1 MEVSMR
7 FRNTTALLA
16 LLCSSG
22 AAPAGY
28 LNLSGA
34 QEQLIYQTLKKVK
47 VQNPPDGCRPAVGDK
62 LPPTF
67 TTSKLPQHI
76 TDRVPTTRTWNMS
89 GCGAARSFW
98 SIPSTT
104 KWWTSSGSGERGP
117 ASAAYLTFL
126 SVFAASPS

>member
-1 MEVSMR
+1 MR
-7 FRNTTALLA
+7 PVRNTAAILA

-22 AAPAGY
+22 AAAAGY

-47 VQNPPDGCRPAVGDK
+47 VQNPPEGYRPTVGDR

-76 TDRVPTTRTWNMS
+76 TDRVPTTRDLEYV
-89 GCGAARSFW
+89 RV
-98 SIPSTT
+98 
-104 KWWTSSGSGERGP
+104 RGRKVILVDP
-117 ASAAYLTFL
+117 KHGKVVDFIWKQ
-126 SVFAASPS
+126 